1 MHVLSP
7 QHWLSPS
14 LALHSPNP
22 LLQHMPLEQSAL
34 PQQSRGSEH
43 VFFPLGRQQV
53 SNFMSGSITFDV
65 AALLSA
71 ALPQTK
77 SPQHELGFDSLHPTS
92 PMFERQQVFIA
103 HLIS

>member
-1 MHVLSP
+1 
-7 QHWLSPS
+7 
-14 LALHSPNP
+14 
-22 LLQHMPLEQSAL
+22 
-34 PQQSRGSEH
+34 
-43 VFFPLGRQQV
+43 
-53 SNFMSGSITFDV
+53 MSGSITFDV